1 MIQTRLEFSPER
13 FKQRSGQLFWAI
25 IDLRDET
32 EIVKRYGV
40 RYYTNGTDMGLKLQG
55 IAAKVAKLEHDAEFE
70 ASKLDAKIEEV
81 AARMPGVFSGAHGS
95 VDKLAQNVG
104 DIEGAFSAIQSVSN
118 GAPADPAE
126 PTSIPGPYPTYP

>member
-1 MIQTRLEFSPER
+1 MTRREKSAAGFSVIR
-13 FKQRSGQLFWAI
+13 FAQYAK
-25 IDLRDET
+25 DLSRAVSELGR
-32 EIVKRYGV
+32 EYR
-40 RYYTNGTDMGLKLQG
+40 MGLKLQG

-104 DIEGAFSAIQSVSN
+104 DIEGAFSAIQSVTN
-118 GAPADPAE
+118 GAPAEAATDERAAPA
-126 PTSIPGPYPTYP
+126 PYPTYP